1 MELIDAEVV
10 LKDIEDLRMSPWHNA
25 IYLSEQRQLG
35 IKEGLD
41 MVEACVRYATE
52 VEAIPISWIEQYG
65 EENWF
70 DYGTQY
76 NAITEMLKAWE
87 RENNDK

>member
-10 LKDIEDLRMSPWHNA
+10 LKDIEDLRMSPWYNA
-25 IYLSEQRQLG
+25 NYLSEQRHLG
-35 IKEGLD
+35 MKEGLD
-41 MVEACVRYATE
+41 MADACVRYATE

-87 RENNDK
+87 RERQ

>member
-1 MELIDAEVV
+1 MDLIDAKAWK
-10 LKDIEDLRMSPWHNA
+10 LDLLLLHGSNEKTAWIIDRINHAPTV
-25 IYLSEQRQLG
+25 
-35 IKEGLD
+35 D
-41 MVEACVRYATE
+41 
-52 VEAIPISWIEQYG
+52 AIPISWIEQYV

-87 RENNDK
+87 RENNEG

>member
-10 LKDIEDLRMSPWHNA
+10 LKDIEDLRMSPWYNA

-41 MVEACVRYATE
+41 MADACVRYATE